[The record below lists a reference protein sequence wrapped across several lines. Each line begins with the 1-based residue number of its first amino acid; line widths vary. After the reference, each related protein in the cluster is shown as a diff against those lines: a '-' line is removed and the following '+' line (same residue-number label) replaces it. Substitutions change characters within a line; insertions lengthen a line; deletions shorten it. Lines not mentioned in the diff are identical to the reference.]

1 MRLAGLVLAAWIG
14 TSGVCFGGVLYLD
27 ALPNI
32 NLNYAAEDV
41 SGLDLRSNVAFGE
54 SDPTSAFDGTSITF
68 SSAVVINDISSWS
81 VASVLGQALGEEFSS
96 VTLYYRCENCVDG
109 GTQDGAWQVLET
121 GSPDTSFDVPGQP
134 FAVGDSNPDM
144 LSIEDFYDDAQP
156 GPPVPVSYED
166 YYTQGVFY
174 PVWQNYFGNLNLTLP
189 AGTYD
194 FGINGVGVDPDPD
207 TGYGY
212 WYNAF
217 VNGPLSGSF
226 QSNESGTYLRCS
238 YDDLSGPCF
247 VENPLLDGTWNK
259 GANLNFE
266 VDGQVAPE
274 PGSSALLAIGIFSL
288 GWLARRRNS

>member
-32 NLNYAAEDV
+32 NLNDAA
-41 SGLDLRSNVAFGE
+41 GNLRSNIAFGE

-68 SSAVVINDISSWS
+68 TSAVVINDITSWS
-81 VASVLGQALGEEFSS
+81 IASVLGEALGNEFSS
-96 VTLYYRCENCVDG
+96 VTLYFRPAG
-109 GTQDGAWQVLET
+109 GTWQILET

-134 FAVGDSNPDM
+134 NAVGDSNPDM
-144 LSIEDFYDDAQP
+144 LSLEDYYDDAAP
-156 GPPVPVSYED
+156 GPPFPSSYEGD
-166 YYTQGVFY
+166 GTPGVFY
-174 PVWQNYFGNLNLTLP
+174 PIWQNIFTNLDLILP
-189 AGTYD
+189 AGTYE
-194 FGINGVGVDPDPD
+194 FGINGVGANPDPD

-212 WYNAF
+212 WYNSF

-247 VENPLLDGTWNK
+247 VENPLADGTWDK

-266 VDGQVAPE
+266 VVGEVVPE

-288 GWLARRRNS
+288 GWLARRRIS